1 MGNGVDFKVM
11 AVGLRAELTAAQS
24 ELAIW
29 KTKACESAERE
40 AALREE
46 LAEEKRRYVRD
57 VDSADEETSAL
68 REIIRDLKDWREC
81 SQSLAAFASILD
93 RAESVIPAPGPL
105 RKALTAAEQRNAAI
119 VGKITKC
126 KECGSSDLFW
136 FAQNNV
142 PNGIQQNRLNT
153 HDVKCVFVLGCN
165 ECSETLKLVSADK
178 IAEQMTAAIKP
189 AESGAS
195 E

>member
-1 MGNGVDFKVM
+1 MSEVKPDLVVATVQGDDVQRYLCWHPDKPAFNYE
-11 AVGLRAELTAAQS
+11 VGAEVVLLS
-24 ELAIW
+24 ELERVQKISDNYYAI
-29 KTKACESAERE
+29 CVDRE
-40 AALREE
+40 QELAALREE
-46 LAEEKRRYVRD
+46 LAKSREAAKEELDGAKYTRRKFRQERD
-57 VDSADEETSAL
+57 E
-68 REIIRDLKDWREC
+68 
-81 SQSLAAFASILD
+81 SQQ
-93 RAESVIPAPGPL
+93 R
-105 RKALTAAEQRNAAI
+105 LTAAEQRNAAI